1 MKKCSSCGATYNDS
15 TNFCSSCGTRLTAV
29 SAQRSRHPGH
39 KKKQHRLV
47 GRLAVP
53 AVVLIL
59 VLSTV
64 FIFFYRKEYKPLIVD
79 HNPSVYTYEDLV
91 SDTDLLKSRYSSF
104 FSADSLGETAD
115 GRQILHFII
124 GNEDASRKVLVNGGI
139 HAREYIT
146 CQLVMKQ
153 TVSFLKH
160 IKNGDSYGDI
170 SYKDLL
176 QDTAIHVICMVN
188 PDGVSIS
195 QQGLD
200 GIQTDTVRKNL
211 EQISQMDGASLSDND
226 YLEQWK
232 SNANGVDLNRNFD
245 ALWDSYADPAGHPSA
260 DHYKGT
266 APGCEAESN
275 ALIQLTLQEHFS
287 RTISYHTQGDVIYWY
302 FGQEGS
308 LYDQTLSF
316 ANTIAAAT
324 GYPLDA
330 DYQALDPAGYKDW
343 AILSQ
348 GIPSLTIE
356 VGTGDTPV
364 SPDQF
369 ETIWEENQFVWKE
382 MLKTL

>member
-15 TNFCSSCGTRLTAV
+15 TNFCSSCGTRLTTV
-29 SAQRSRHPGH
+29 SAQSSRHPGH

-59 VLSTV
+59 FLSTV
-64 FIFFYRKEYKPLIVD
+64 FIFFCRKEYKPLIVD

-91 SDTDLLKSRYSSF
+91 SDTDLLKSRYSSV

-115 GRQILHFII
+115 GRQILHL
-124 GNEDASRKVLVNGGI
+124 LVNGGI

-200 GIQTDTVRKNL
+200 GVQTDTVRKNL

-369 ETIWEENQFVWKE
+369 ETIWEENQFVWEE

>member
-15 TNFCSSCGTRLTAV
+15 TNFCSSCGTRLTVV

-47 GRLAVP
+47 GCLAVP
-53 AVVLIL
+53 AVILIL

-79 HNPSVYTYEDLV
+79 HNPSVYTYEDLL
-91 SDTDLLKSRYSSF
+91 SDTDLLKSRYSSV

-160 IKNGDSYGDI
+160 IKSGDSYGDI

-200 GIQTDTVRKNL
+200 GIPDTHLPIITKERHPDVKQKVMLLFSLLYRSTFPVRSAITHR
-211 EQISQMDGASLSDND
+211 EMSFTGISARKAVSMTRLSL
-226 YLEQWK
+226 LPT
-232 SNANGVDLNRNFD
+232 R
-245 ALWDSYADPAGHPSA
+245 ALLQQAIHWTLIIRLLIP
-260 DHYKGT
+260 
-266 APGCEAESN
+266 PG
-275 ALIQLTLQEHFS
+275 I
-287 RTISYHTQGDVIYWY
+287 RTGRS
-302 FGQEGS
+302 
-308 LYDQTLSF
+308 
-316 ANTIAAAT
+316 
-324 GYPLDA
+324 
-330 DYQALDPAGYKDW
+330 
-343 AILSQ
+343 
-348 GIPSLTIE
+348 
-356 VGTGDTPV
+356 
-364 SPDQF
+364 
-369 ETIWEENQFVWKE
+369 
-382 MLKTL
+382 

>member
-39 KKKQHRLV
+39 KKKQHRLI

-91 SDTDLLKSRYSSF
+91 SDTDLLKSRYSSV

-124 GNEDASRKVLVNGGI
+124 GNEDASRKILVNGGI

-160 IKNGDSYGDI
+160 IKSGDSYGDI

-200 GIQTDTVRKNL
+200 GVQTDTVRKNL

-245 ALWDSYADPAGHPSA
+245 AL
-260 DHYKGT
+260 
-266 APGCEAESN
+266 
-275 ALIQLTLQEHFS
+275 
-287 RTISYHTQGDVIYWY
+287 
-302 FGQEGS
+302 
-308 LYDQTLSF
+308 
-316 ANTIAAAT
+316 
-324 GYPLDA
+324 
-330 DYQALDPAGYKDW
+330 
-343 AILSQ
+343 
-348 GIPSLTIE
+348 
-356 VGTGDTPV
+356 
-364 SPDQF
+364 
-369 ETIWEENQFVWKE
+369 
-382 MLKTL
+382 

>member
-1 MKKCSSCGATYNDS
+1 MKKCHRCKTRYNDSVHFCSSCGA
-15 TNFCSSCGTRLTAV
+15 RLKPSKLRFIYV
-29 SAQRSRHPGH
+29 CPMF
-39 KKKQHRLV
+39 LL
-47 GRLAVP
+47 LA
-53 AVVLIL
+53 AFFL
-59 VLSTV
+59 
-64 FIFFYRKEYKPLIVD
+64 IFFLFWRKEHKPLIID
-79 HNPSVYTYEDLV
+79 QNPSVYTYEDLV
-91 SDTDLLKSRYSSF
+91 SDTDILKSRYSSF

-124 GNEDASRKVLVNGGI
+124 GNENASGKILVNGGI

-153 TVSFLKH
+153 TVAFLKH
-160 IKNGDSYGDI
+160 LKSGDSYGDI
-170 SYKDLL
+170 SYQDLL

-200 GIQTDTVRKNL
+200 SVQTDTVRKNL
-211 EQISQMDGASLSDND
+211 EQIAQMDGTSLSDND
-226 YLEQWK
+226 YLTQWK

-245 ALWDSYADPAGHPSA
+245 ALWDSYADPVGHPSA

-266 APGCEAESN
+266 APGCEVESN
-275 ALIQLTLQEHFS
+275 ALIQLTLQEQFS

-302 FGQEGS
+302 FGQEGD
-308 LYDQTLSF
+308 LYDQTLTF
-316 ANTIAAAT
+316 ANTITATT

-330 DYQALDPAGYKDW
+330 DYHSLDPAGYKDW
-343 AILSQ
+343 AIQSQ

-369 ETIWEENQFVWKE
+369 ETIWKENQFVWEKT
-382 MLKTL
+382 LKTL

>member
-39 KKKQHRLV
+39 KKKQHRLI

-91 SDTDLLKSRYSSF
+91 SDTDLLKSRYSSV

-124 GNEDASRKVLVNGGI
+124 GNEDASRKILVNGGI

-160 IKNGDSYGDI
+160 IKSGDSYGDI

-200 GIQTDTVRKNL
+200 GVQTDTVRKNL

-266 APGCEAESN
+266 APGCE
-275 ALIQLTLQEHFS
+275 
-287 RTISYHTQGDVIYWY
+287 
-302 FGQEGS
+302 
-308 LYDQTLSF
+308 
-316 ANTIAAAT
+316 
-324 GYPLDA
+324 
-330 DYQALDPAGYKDW
+330 
-343 AILSQ
+343 
-348 GIPSLTIE
+348 
-356 VGTGDTPV
+356 
-364 SPDQF
+364 
-369 ETIWEENQFVWKE
+369 
-382 MLKTL
+382 

>member
-29 SAQRSRHPGH
+29 SAHRSRHPGH

-64 FIFFYRKEYKPLIVD
+64 FIFFCRKEYKPLIVD

-91 SDTDLLKSRYSSF
+91 SDTDLLKSRYSSV

-124 GNEDASRKVLVNGGI
+124 GNEDASRKILVNGGI

-160 IKNGDSYGDI
+160 IKSGDSYGDI

-195 QQGLD
+195 QQGRYSPEESGTDLTD
-200 GIQTDTVRKNL
+200 GW
-211 EQISQMDGASLSDND
+211 G
-226 YLEQWK
+226 
-232 SNANGVDLNRNFD
+232 
-245 ALWDSYADPAGHPSA
+245 
-260 DHYKGT
+260 
-266 APGCEAESN
+266 
-275 ALIQLTLQEHFS
+275 FS
-287 RTISYHTQGDVIYWY
+287 FR
-302 FGQEGS
+302 
-308 LYDQTLSF
+308 
-316 ANTIAAAT
+316 
-324 GYPLDA
+324 
-330 DYQALDPAGYKDW
+330 
-343 AILSQ
+343 
-348 GIPSLTIE
+348 
-356 VGTGDTPV
+356 
-364 SPDQF
+364 
-369 ETIWEENQFVWKE
+369 
-382 MLKTL
+382 